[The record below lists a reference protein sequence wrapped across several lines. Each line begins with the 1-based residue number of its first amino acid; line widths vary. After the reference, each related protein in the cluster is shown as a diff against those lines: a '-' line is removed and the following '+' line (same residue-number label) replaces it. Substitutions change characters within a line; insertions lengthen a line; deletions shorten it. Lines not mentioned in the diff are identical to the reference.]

1 MGNDGMTCNRIMDI
15 LSTRADEM
23 RRRFKVRRLGL
34 FGSHARDDASGK
46 SDIDILVEL
55 DEPTFDS
62 YMDLKF
68 FLEDLFQKGVDLVM
82 ADTLKRRLR
91 PFIASELVYAQGL

>member
-1 MGNDGMTCNRIMDI
+1 LACEGW
-15 LSTRADEM
+15 A
-23 RRRFKVRRLGL
+23 L
-34 FGSHARDDASGK
+34 FGSYSRRKSRVK

-55 DEPTFDS
+55 SEPTFDN

-68 FLEDLFQKGVDLVM
+68 FLEELLNREVDLVM

-91 PFIASELVYAQGL
+91 PRILREVIYAEGL

>member
-1 MGNDGMTCNRIMDI
+1 MKSEELTSDGIMEL
-15 LSTRADEM
+15 LSKHAGEM
-23 RRRFKVRRLGL
+23 KSRFGVRRIGL
-34 FGSHARDDASGK
+34 FGSHSQRKSRVK

-55 DEPTFDS
+55 SEPTFDN

-68 FLEDLFQKGVDLVM
+68 FLEQLLNREVDLVM

-91 PFIASELVYAQGL
+91 PRILREVIYAEGS